1 MIYINIYIVLVMEN
15 YKIKTVAFY
24 IFVATVISF
33 DLKGSE
39 NANEGSCPC
48 CNCCDKEKEEEDK
61 KEEKKEED
69 KKEIAFKDYYTQ
81 NDEALYE
88 VESNQNFLKYISLYE
103 YLNLLDSFTV
113 ENSTIKTELPNKLI
127 FSSKDEFFQKD
138 MSIEGFQSFIENKIF
153 NLKDIK
159 NIIGNNET
167 TASIFKQICIEIY
180 RALEL
185 KLKQHYDSND
195 DIVIKKKNLI
205 PLGLLFCNC
214 NNIEK
219 IKLFFDLFKNEN
231 EEFCK
236 SYELDIFML
245 TDFLTGSYCL
255 IRARNEIREKFDTI
269 PKLKPYEL
277 LKLFS
282 CAELENNQNLLEVF
296 NETFFTKKKLTWL
309 EFKQKFENPE
319 NGFGWIFSSQGI
331 RRKLE
336 ENNV

>member
-1 MIYINIYIVLVMEN
+1 MKY
-15 YKIKTVAFY
+15 YKLKTVAFY
-24 IFVATVISF
+24 IFVATIMSF

-39 NANEGSCPC
+39 NENEGICSY
-48 CNCCDKEKEEEDK
+48 CNCCK
-61 KEEKKEED
+61 KDSQKMNYLAPQE
-69 KKEIAFKDYYTQ
+69 KEIAFKDYYTQ

-138 MSIEGFQSFIENKIF
+138 MSIEEYQCFIENKIF
-153 NLKDIK
+153 KLDEISELAES
-159 NIIGNNET
+159 NELSAT
-167 TASIFKQICIEIY
+167 IFKQICIEFY

-185 KLKQHYDSND
+185 KLRQNYESND
-195 DIVIKKKNLI
+195 NVVIRRKNLI
-205 PLGLLFCNC
+205 PLGLIFCHC

-236 SYELDIFML
+236 SDELDNFML

-255 IRARNEIREKFDTI
+255 ISAKNKIGKNFDTI
-269 PKLKPYEL
+269 PELKRDELIKLVN
-277 LKLFS
+277 
-282 CAELENNQNLLEVF
+282 CAELKDNQNLLKVF
-296 NETFFTKKKLTWL
+296 NESFFTKEKFTWL
-309 EFKQKFENPE
+309 EFKQKFENKE

>member
-1 MIYINIYIVLVMEN
+1 MKY
-15 YKIKTVAFY
+15 YKLKTVAFY

-39 NANEGSCPC
+39 NENEGICSY
-48 CNCCDKEKEEEDK
+48 CNCCKEEKEEDK
-61 KEEKKEED
+61 KEVGEKTEEENKEE

-103 YLNLLDSFTV
+103 YLNLLDIFTI

-138 MSIEGFQSFIENKIF
+138 MNIKEFQSFIENKIF

-159 NIIGNNET
+159 DLIGNNET

-180 RALEL
+180 QALEL
-185 KLKQHYDSND
+185 KLSQHYDSND
-195 DIVIKKKNLI
+195 DVVIKKKNLI

-255 IRARNEIREKFDTI
+255 IDARNKIGKNFYTISELKRDELIR
-269 PKLKPYEL
+269 LVN
-277 LKLFS
+277 
-282 CAELENNQNLLEVF
+282 CAELKDNQNLLKVF
-296 NETFFTKKKLTWL
+296 NETFFDKEKFTWV
-309 EFKQKFENPE
+309 EFKQKFEDKE

-336 ENNV
+336 EHNV